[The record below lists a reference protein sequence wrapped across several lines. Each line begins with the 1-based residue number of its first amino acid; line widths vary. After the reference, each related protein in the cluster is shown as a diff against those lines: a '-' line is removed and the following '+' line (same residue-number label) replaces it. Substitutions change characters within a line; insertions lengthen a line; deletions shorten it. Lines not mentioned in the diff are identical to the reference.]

1 MAKKL
6 RLEEAQKL
14 KAESLK
20 KEFAVFG
27 HFYDRKFK
35 NEVIPCREILEII
48 SLGNVPHDFQ
58 GLPLAQAELIV
69 VMMNPGSSKPASK
82 SYIPIAIS
90 RPSDITKKRYIVA
103 AKPDNAQYQI
113 MRIMLINGWSHAR
126 ILNLSD
132 LRQPKSAV
140 FMKTW
145 PTLSES
151 HSIFSKPRQNSLY
164 QLIGEPEQVL
174 LAWSQEESLRP
185 LAEMAGSAVDSFNT
199 IGLSRGENLYAY
211 PSPMLQKHK
220 EAWLENIM
228 ALMNDKYN
236 E

>member
-1 MAKKL
+1 MAKKFK
-6 RLEEAQKL
+6 LEKAQKL

-27 HFYDRKFK
+27 HFYDRKFN

-48 SLGNVPHDFQ
+48 SLENVPYDFQ
-58 GLPLAQAELIV
+58 MLPQAQAELIV

-82 SYIPIAIS
+82 SYTPIVIS
-90 RPSDITKKRYIVA
+90 RSSDINKKRYIVE

-113 MRIMLINGWSHAR
+113 MRFMLINGWSHAR

-132 LRQPKSAV
+132 LRQPKSTV

-151 HSIFSKPRQNSLY
+151 HSIFSKSRQKSLY
-164 QLIGEPEQVL
+164 ELIGEPEQIL
-174 LAWSQEESLRP
+174 LAWSQEESLLP
-185 LAEMAGSAVDSFNT
+185 LAEMASSAVSSFNT
-199 IGLSRGENLYAY
+199 IGLPRGENLYAY

-220 EAWLENIM
+220 EAWLASIS
-228 ALMNDKYN
+228 ALMGQ
-236 E
+236 

>member
-6 RLEEAQKL
+6 RLEKAQKL
-14 KAESLK
+14 KAEGLK

-27 HFYDRKFK
+27 HFYDRKF
-35 NEVIPCREILEII
+35 NNSVIPCRETLEII
-48 SLGNVPHDFQ
+48 SLESVPYDFQ
-58 GLPLAQAELIV
+58 ALPQTQAELIV

-82 SYIPIAIS
+82 SYTPIVIS
-90 RPSDITKKRYIVA
+90 RASDINKKRYIVE

-113 MRIMLINGWSHAR
+113 MRFMLINGWSHAR

-132 LRQPKSAV
+132 LRQPKSTV

-151 HSIFSKPRQNSLY
+151 HSIFSKSRRKSLNE
-164 QLIGEPEQVL
+164 LIGEPEQIL
-174 LAWSQEESLRP
+174 LAWSQEKSLFP
-185 LAEMAGSAVDSFNT
+185 LAEMANSVVRSFNT
-199 IGLSRGENLYAY
+199 IGLSRGEHLYAY

-220 EAWLENIM
+220 EAWLASIS
-228 ALMNDKYN
+228 ALMDY
-236 E
+236 